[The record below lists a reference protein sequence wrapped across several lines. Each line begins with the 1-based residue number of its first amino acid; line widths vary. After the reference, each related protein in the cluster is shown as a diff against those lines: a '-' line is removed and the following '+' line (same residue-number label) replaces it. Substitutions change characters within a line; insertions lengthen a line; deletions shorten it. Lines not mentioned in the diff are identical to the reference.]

1 MTRMSKR
8 LCLAMLAMAAVAPV
22 LAQVPRYEVPPQP
35 VSRLESDPVLARVH
49 AQWVARHRVAL
60 ENHLRTVAARATPRD
75 LLVAGLLWPPDEQ
88 AAAEGDFPAR
98 QSAVWLQAAYDAQ
111 PRDVLVDWVL
121 LDACLSHGVTCDRD
135 ALLQGLLKADAGN
148 AELQLRGMSDALR
161 QGDSAQ
167 AERYWQAA
175 VRAPRYHERAGEI
188 GRLLQDTLRSVPAP
202 PLDPR
207 VAAAMGEDLRLGRP
221 ATDGDMAD
229 VASIALVTAIAMPA
243 FQPVTEHCKPV
254 GGPLPPARLDE
265 CRALLTRMADDESLL
280 VTQTIALARLR
291 ELPSSAADQTALRER
306 LRRLAW
312 VFENAMPPGQNRP
325 GWTLPADYATRF
337 MRDGELPAM
346 RYLLQANGIALEP
359 PAGWLPQT
367 PHWRNLILTGTTSGS

>member
-8 LCLAMLAMAAVAPV
+8 LCLAMLAMAAAAPV
-22 LAQVPRYEVPPQP
+22 FAQAPQYDVPPQP

-60 ENHLRTVAARATPRD
+60 ETHLRTVAARATPRD

-88 AAAEGDFPAR
+88 AEAEGDFPAR

-111 PRDVLVDWVL
+111 PRDVLVDWTL
-121 LDACLSHGVTCDRD
+121 LDACLWRGVTCDRD

-167 AERYWQAA
+167 ADMYWQAA

-221 ATDGDMAD
+221 ATAGDIAD
-229 VASIALVTAIAMPA
+229 IGSLGLIMAIAVPTL
-243 FQPVTEHCKPV
+243 QPVTERCKPV
-254 GGPLPPARLDE
+254 GGRLSPTRLDE
-265 CRALLTRMADDESLL
+265 CRTVLTRITDDQSLL
-280 VTQTIALARLR
+280 ITQIIALPSLM
-291 ELPSSAADQTALRER
+291 ELPSSAVEQTALRER

-312 VFENAMPPGQNRP
+312 VSENATPGQEGRP
-325 GWTLPADYATRF
+325 GWTVPADYAMRF

-367 PHWRNLILTGTTSGS
+367 PHWRNLILTGSTSGA